1 MRFVMCQGASACVD
15 QRVVEV
21 DARTL
26 QRRKK
31 RSKCVFSLSAM
42 RARVTVRPLPRGHVK
57 QSGPP
62 VYDRLVIIHTG
73 GVCVQ

>member
-1 MRFVMCQGASACVD
+1 MCQGASACVD

-26 QRRKK
+26 QRREKGPNACFPE
-31 RSKCVFSLSAM
+31 RDAGT
-42 RARVTVRPLPRGHVK
+42 RHGEALPRGHVK

-73 GVCVQ
+73 GVCVR